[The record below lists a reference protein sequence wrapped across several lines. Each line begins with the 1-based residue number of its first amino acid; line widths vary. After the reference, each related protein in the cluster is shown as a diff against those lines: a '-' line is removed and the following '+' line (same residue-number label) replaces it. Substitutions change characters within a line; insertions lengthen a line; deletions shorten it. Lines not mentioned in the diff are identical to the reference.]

1 MKRQEGLT
9 YELYERRN
17 EELTVRKFSSGVYE
31 AVLTELEAA
40 YRSRRRYKSSWD
52 AVFSDEI
59 TEPMDE
65 LKNLL
70 NREQNKTGQICFRLM
85 EESIFQIDADLWLNT
100 LALLLYTK

>member
-1 MKRQEGLT
+1 MSFTREEMKNLQ
-9 YELYERRN
+9 
-17 EELTVRKFSSGVYE
+17 SGNFLPE
-31 AVLTELEAA
+31 FMRPVLTELEAA
-40 YRSRRRYKSSWD
+40 YRSRRKYKSSWD

-59 TEPMDE
+59 TEPMDK

-100 LALLLYTK
+100 LALLLYKNENSKN